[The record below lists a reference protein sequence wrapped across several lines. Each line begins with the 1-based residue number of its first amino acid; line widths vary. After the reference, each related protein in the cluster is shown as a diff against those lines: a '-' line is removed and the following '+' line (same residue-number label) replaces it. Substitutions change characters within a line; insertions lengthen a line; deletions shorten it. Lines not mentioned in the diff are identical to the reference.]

1 MTIEIS
7 TFAWVPPFAQGYV
20 KDLRPRWALAEAGL
34 DYTVRTLTDE
44 EANGAA
50 YRAWQPFG
58 QVPAYRDEEV
68 ELFESGA
75 IVLHIARKS
84 PRLAPRDP
92 QEAAQVEAW
101 VLAALNSV
109 EPKIDNLIL
118 PPLFYAGEAWVE
130 GARPHAERLVEFR
143 LKSLSGWLDGREWLA
158 GRFSVADII
167 MATVLRGLE
176 DEPVLARH
184 PRVAAYL
191 ERCLARPG
199 FAAAHAAQLETFAQH
214 EPA

>member
-34 DYTVRTLTDE
+34 DYTVRTLAGDE
-44 EANGAA
+44 PNGAA

-75 IVLHIARKS
+75 IVLHIARRS
-84 PRLAPRDP
+84 TRLAPRDP
-92 QEAAQVEAW
+92 QEAAQTEAW

-109 EPKIDNLIL
+109 EPRVDNLVL

-130 GARPHAERLVEFR
+130 GARPHAERMVEFR

-167 MATVLRGLE
+167 MATVLRTLE
-176 DEPVLARH
+176 GEPVLGRH

-199 FAAAHAAQLETFAQH
+199 FAAAHAVQLETFAQH